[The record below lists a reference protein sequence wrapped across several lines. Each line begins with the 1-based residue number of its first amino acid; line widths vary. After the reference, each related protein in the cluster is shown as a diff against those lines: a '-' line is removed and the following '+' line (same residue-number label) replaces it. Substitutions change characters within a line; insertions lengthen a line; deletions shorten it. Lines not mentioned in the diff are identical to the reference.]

1 MNVACKKLFERSIRL
16 ETCCIKD
23 GPFTEPY
30 RVPGDKADAT
40 LFMQQL
46 SKSIWFSIFSMCAHT
61 DHSETLSYSRETSQ
75 AHHLSLSHLL
85 GPGHISPPVHSLDVQ
100 HSATLGE
107 ASLGIMYC
115 PLSLTGIFWSGV
127 SKLTLLKGS
136 DSAASS
142 LSLSVCIDAAH
153 TLPSLQP

>member
-1 MNVACKKLFERSIRL
+1 MCTYRPLGNTFIQQR
-16 ETCCIKD
+16 D
-23 GPFTEPY
+23 FTVRP
-30 RVPGDKADAT
+30 T
-40 LFMQQL
+40 
-46 SKSIWFSIFSMCAHT
+46 I
-61 DHSETLSYSRETSQ
+61 
-75 AHHLSLSHLL
+75 SLSHLL

-127 SKLTLLKGS
+127 SELTLLKGS

-142 LSLSVCIDAAH
+142 LSLSALMPPTHSAH
-153 TLPSLQP
+153 CNHRTVTHDNIVIYSLIQSYSFSQWLFCYHLLVQMGIFACTVSSIENKQTFL

>member
-1 MNVACKKLFERSIRL
+1 MCTYRPLGNTFIQQR
-16 ETCCIKD
+16 D
-23 GPFTEPY
+23 FTVRP
-30 RVPGDKADAT
+30 T
-40 LFMQQL
+40 
-46 SKSIWFSIFSMCAHT
+46 I
-61 DHSETLSYSRETSQ
+61 
-75 AHHLSLSHLL
+75 SLSHLL

-142 LSLSVCIDAAH
+142 LSLSALMPPTHSAH
-153 TLPSLQP
+153 CNHRTVTHDNIVIYSLIQSYSFSQWLFCYHLLVQMGIFACTVSSIENKQTFL